1 MQKSHGPAFRKALRP
16 LQQCHV
22 CHGRA
27 VIRGLFHEMACD
39 QCNGSGWVDEMGSA
53 LPLDELVVQLSFKLQ
68 QVERQ
73 MNEVKRTPTTSG
85 AGVQYEQ
92 NNRRGAGGTNY
103 TGD

>member
-1 MQKSHGPAFRKALRP
+1 MQKSHGPAFSRKRIP

-53 LPLDELVVQLSFKLQ
+53 LPLDELVMQLSFKLQ
-68 QVERQ
+68 QAQQQ
-73 MNEVKRTPTTSG
+73 MNEIKRTPSSG
-85 AGVQYEQ
+85 ASAQYEQ